1 MNSYEKAVDSLFLR
15 EECDVYITGSNA
27 WLLSGELATLLT
39 GRYVELSMMPLSF
52 AEFSEGLAMSEHGK
66 EPDSVQSL
74 PEKFQRYLTT
84 GSFPYVLKLDEAV
97 LKRELAPLLAL
108 RDNYPKTL
116 LTLDELFGEMDYD
129 GIQKQNILTW
139 LKGDPS

>member
-52 AEFSEGLAMSEHGK
+52 AEFSEGLTMSEHGK
-66 EPDSVQSL
+66 EPDLVQSL